1 MSEKMLLEIAND
13 SLTPKKSDKQ
23 SSSDLFERLREEDED
38 GLDYEI
44 ESYEVISEYRQK
56 TLINKIQYYKL
67 LMPAQRVSKSFKD
80 LSMSFKFNPLSGDLI
95 TLKNENAIARAVRN
109 IVSTTPGEK
118 LFDPEF
124 GSSVSEILFE
134 NVDDITAV
142 SIEDEIQ
149 SCLGNYEPRVELID
163 VDVDPNFDENQFD
176 VLITYRIVG
185 VDIPP
190 SQLEF
195 ALLPSR

>member
-1 MSEKMLLEIAND
+1 
-13 SLTPKKSDKQ
+13 
-23 SSSDLFERLREEDED
+23 
-38 GLDYEI
+38 
-44 ESYEVISEYRQK
+44 
-56 TLINKIQYYKL
+56 
-67 LMPAQRVSKSFKD
+67 MPAQRVSKSFKD

-109 IVSTTPGEK
+109 IVLTTPGEK
-118 LFDPEF
+118 LFDPDF

-142 SIEDEIQ
+142 SIQDEIRN
-149 SCLGNYEPRVELID
+149 CLNNYEPRVDLIN

-176 VLITYRIVG
+176 VKITYRIVG
-185 VDIPP
+185 IDIPP

>member
-1 MSEKMLLEIAND
+1 
-13 SLTPKKSDKQ
+13 
-23 SSSDLFERLREEDED
+23 
-38 GLDYEI
+38 
-44 ESYEVISEYRQK
+44 
-56 TLINKIQYYKL
+56 
-67 LMPAQRVSKSFKD
+67 
-80 LSMSFKFNPLSGDLI
+80 MSFKFNPLSGDLI
-95 TLKNENAIARAVRN
+95 ALKNETAIARAVRN

-118 LFDPEF
+118 LFDPDF

-142 SIEDEIQ
+142 SIQDEIRN
-149 SCLGNYEPRVELID
+149 CLNNYEPRVDLID

-176 VLITYRIVG
+176 VKITYRIVG
-185 VDIPP
+185 IDIPP

>member
-1 MSEKMLLEIAND
+1 
-13 SLTPKKSDKQ
+13 
-23 SSSDLFERLREEDED
+23 
-38 GLDYEI
+38 
-44 ESYEVISEYRQK
+44 
-56 TLINKIQYYKL
+56 
-67 LMPAQRVSKSFKD
+67 MPAQRVSKSFKD

-109 IVSTTPGEK
+109 IVLTTPGEK
-118 LFDPEF
+118 FFDPDF
-124 GSSVSEILFE
+124 GSSVGEILFE

-142 SIEDEIQ
+142 SIRDEIR
-149 SCLGNYEPRVELID
+149 SSLSNYEPRVELID
-163 VDVDPNFDENQFD
+163 VNVDPNFDENQFD
-176 VLITYRIVG
+176 VLITYRIIG

>member
-1 MSEKMLLEIAND
+1 
-13 SLTPKKSDKQ
+13 
-23 SSSDLFERLREEDED
+23 
-38 GLDYEI
+38 
-44 ESYEVISEYRQK
+44 
-56 TLINKIQYYKL
+56 
-67 LMPAQRVSKSFKD
+67 MPAQRVSKSFKD

-109 IVSTTPGEK
+109 IVLTTPGEK
-118 LFDPEF
+118 FFDPDF
-124 GSSVSEILFE
+124 GSNVGEILFE

-142 SIEDEIQ
+142 SIQDEIR
-149 SCLGNYEPRVELID
+149 SSLSNYEPRVELID
-163 VDVDPNFDENQFD
+163 VNVDPNFDENQFD
-176 VLITYRIVG
+176 VLITYRIIG

>member
-1 MSEKMLLEIAND
+1 
-13 SLTPKKSDKQ
+13 
-23 SSSDLFERLREEDED
+23 
-38 GLDYEI
+38 
-44 ESYEVISEYRQK
+44 
-56 TLINKIQYYKL
+56 
-67 LMPAQRVSKSFKD
+67 MPAQRVSKKFKD

-109 IVSTTPGEK
+109 IVLTTPGEK
-118 LFDPEF
+118 FFDPDF
-124 GSSVSEILFE
+124 GSSISEILFE

-142 SIEDEIQ
+142 SIEDEIRN
-149 SCLGNYEPRVELID
+149 CLGNYEPRVELIE
-163 VDVDPNFDENQFD
+163 VNVNPNYDENQFD
-176 VLITYRIVG
+176 VKITYRIVG